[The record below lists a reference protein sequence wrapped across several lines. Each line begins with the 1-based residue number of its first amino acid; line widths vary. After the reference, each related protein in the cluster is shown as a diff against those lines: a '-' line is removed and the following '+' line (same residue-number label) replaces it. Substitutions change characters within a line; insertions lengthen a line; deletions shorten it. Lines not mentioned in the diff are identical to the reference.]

1 MKLRLKNNVI
11 RLRLTQKETIRFAET
26 GRVEEEIEFGI
37 KPSQK
42 IIYALEID
50 NETQAARAKFENNR
64 ITVSIPKTQA
74 DEWTRTT
81 QIGIEAE
88 QIIGDGKMLRL
99 LIEKD
104 FACLEPRKGDDD
116 KDGFPHPLKGKIC

>member
-11 RLRLTQKETIRFAET
+11 RLRLTQKEIVRFAET

-37 KPSQK
+37 ESSQTL
-42 IIYALEID
+42 IYALEVD
-50 NETQAARAKFENNR
+50 NETQTARANFENNR
-64 ITVSIPKTQA
+64 ITVSISKAQA
-74 DEWTRTT
+74 DDWTRTE

-88 QIIGDGKMLRL
+88 QIIGDGKILRL
-99 LIEKD
+99 LVEKD
-104 FACLEPRKGDDD
+104 FVCLEPRKGDDD